1 MQNLEKSHI
10 LQYEMHLLHSPA
22 IGTEVIDE
30 ADHQLQGVVA
40 EILLDPDRGKIVAL
54 FIASPLSRDFLVLQT
69 QDILSWG
76 QRIHIAEAE
85 RIAPPQ
91 DILRLAPFLEE
102 KRKMLGQRI
111 QTKSGIVIGKCVDFQ
126 FNAERFNVEWIFP
139 RKLLRKGI
147 PLPATD
153 ILEVTEEAI
162 IVKDQ
167 TPKEEKAPVEERVEA
182 PKLEPVIT
190 PAPGRSIE
198 EC

>member
-1 MQNLEKSHI
+1 MHI
-10 LQYEMHLLHSPA
+10 LHSTA
-22 IGTEVIDE
+22 LGTEVIDE
-30 ADHQLQGVVA
+30 TDHQLQGVVA
-40 EILLDPDRGKIVAL
+40 DLLLDPDRGKIVAL
-54 FIASPLSRDFLVLQT
+54 LIASPLSPDLLALQT
-69 QDILSWG
+69 QDIISWG
-76 QRIHIAEAE
+76 QRIHIAEGE
-85 RIAPPQ
+85 RLGPPQ
-91 DILRLAPFLEE
+91 EILRLEPFLEE
-102 KRKMLGQRI
+102 KRKVLGQQIR
-111 QTKSGIVIGKCVDFQ
+111 TKSGVIMGKCADIQ
-126 FNAERFNVEWIFP
+126 FNAERFNLEWIFP
-139 RKLLRKGI
+139 RKFLRKGI